1 MKNFCFFICCLMLPC
16 LAWAQDEIGDFD
28 DEYVK
33 PPSQVSDSIIVAFQK
48 DFSNAKCEF
57 IQLMEGDDVD
67 VRYQHYINDSG
78 QLVSDS
84 LYCDTD
90 GNYKYCRISVMG
102 DLVMA
107 EYFSGIYSDLQME
120 DQWTYYYNKGRLIQT
135 INLHSRISLDMVDDY
150 GQYEYLEEKR
160 VIFDPVSKYP
170 LYITREGEGYSSKFS
185 INDVPFEQL
194 DVRRLIYDKY
204 MFETVGSK
212 ILNHDMDI

>member
-1 MKNFCFFICCLMLPC
+1 MKNFCFLLFCFLMPC
-16 LAWAQDEIGDFD
+16 MAVAQDIDEFD
-28 DEYVK
+28 SDYVK

-48 DFSNAKCEF
+48 DFCNAKCEF

-84 LYCDTD
+84 LFCDSD
-90 GNYKYCRISVMG
+90 GNYKYCIISRMG
-102 DLVMA
+102 DMVMA
-107 EYFSGIYSDLQME
+107 EYFSGIFSDLQME
-120 DQWTYYYNKGRLIQT
+120 DQWTYYYSKGRLIQT
-135 INLHSRISLDMVDDY
+135 VNLHSRVSLEMEEDY
-150 GQYEYLEEKR
+150 GKYEYLEEKR

-204 MFETVGSK
+204 MFETVGNK
-212 ILNHDMDI
+212 ILNHDLDI